1 MDDEEMGESFQVV
14 SFGFEID
21 LDYEFDAARY
31 FDFGRPETQ
40 SEAREAE
47 LWFATAGSYP
57 PYPLIVKIYSGK
69 DIKLENLRN
78 VSDLDVAGYDY
89 STSAYDN
96 DCAGPET
103 SQPYTKNEG
112 WMSRISM
119 PEDVSAIDS
128 KSTTNGP
135 FFKGST
141 LMKPT
146 VSQLAKQ
153 IRRDELKSASRNRKP
168 LTVKS
173 GMLSEDSTDYPL
185 QAAKRQRLEKGHLC
199 KVATVSQHSDLIHK
213 VREKNIGH
221 GNCHNGLPRLKLTIP
236 REPELETMRRAER
249 LRTRRLRSSIAKQLQ
264 EEKKPTT
271 YTFRARP
278 LNRKI
283 LEPPVLP
290 LPKKSNP
297 RVMNF
302 KCRTIQHS
310 AGLAAKAENHY
321 TPATQGAVAGNN
333 RRPENR
339 AFGSSQLQNDAK
351 KLEEY
356 RKGPPKFKARP
367 LDKKILSSKGEVGV
381 FRSTKRELTVPKE
394 FKFSTSKRCQ
404 QTPLTELLNEL
415 SLSSQPVTAQ
425 KNIPPPNHVATKV
438 SFSQFLSFNE
448 KFNLNIHLHTAFL
461 NCSQV
466 FILLLQRMP
475 KRI

>member
-57 PYPLIVKIYSGK
+57 PSPLIVKIFSGK

-78 VSDLDVAGYDY
+78 VSDLDAAGYDY

-112 WMSRISM
+112 WMSHISM

-135 FFKGST
+135 FSKGST

-146 VSQLAKQ
+146 ASQLAKQ
-153 IRRDELKSASRNRKP
+153 IRRDELKSANRNRKP

-199 KVATVSQHSDLIHK
+199 KVATVAQHSDLIHK

-221 GNCHNGLPRLKLTIP
+221 GDCHNGLPRLKLTIP

-290 LPKKSNP
+290 LPQKSNP

-339 AFGSSQLQNDAK
+339 VFGSSQLKNDAK

-404 QTPLTELLNEL
+404 QTPLNELFNEL
-415 SLSSQPVTAQ
+415 SLNSQPVTAQ
-425 KNIPPPNHVATKV
+425 KNIPPPNNGATKRIYSV
-438 SFSQFLSFNE
+438 LHLISIGFVIFLHSEEVPFAWY
-448 KFNLNIHLHTAFL
+448 K
-461 NCSQV
+461 V
-466 FILLLQRMP
+466 
-475 KRI
+475 

>member
-57 PYPLIVKIYSGK
+57 PSPLIVKIFSGK

-78 VSDLDVAGYDY
+78 VSDLDAAGYDY

-112 WMSRISM
+112 WMSHISM

-135 FFKGST
+135 FSKGST

-146 VSQLAKQ
+146 ASQLAKQ
-153 IRRDELKSASRNRKP
+153 IRRDELKSANRNRKP

-199 KVATVSQHSDLIHK
+199 KVATVAQHSDLIHK

-221 GNCHNGLPRLKLTIP
+221 GDCHNGLPRLKLTIP

-290 LPKKSNP
+290 LPQKSNP

-302 KCRTIQHS
+302 
-310 AGLAAKAENHY
+310 KAENHY

-339 AFGSSQLQNDAK
+339 VFGSSQLKNDAK

-404 QTPLTELLNEL
+404 QTPLNELFNEL
-415 SLSSQPVTAQ
+415 SLNSQPVTAQ
-425 KNIPPPNHVATKV
+425 KNIPPPNNGATKRIYSV
-438 SFSQFLSFNE
+438 LHLISIGFVIFLHSEEVPFAWY
-448 KFNLNIHLHTAFL
+448 K
-461 NCSQV
+461 V
-466 FILLLQRMP
+466 
-475 KRI
+475 